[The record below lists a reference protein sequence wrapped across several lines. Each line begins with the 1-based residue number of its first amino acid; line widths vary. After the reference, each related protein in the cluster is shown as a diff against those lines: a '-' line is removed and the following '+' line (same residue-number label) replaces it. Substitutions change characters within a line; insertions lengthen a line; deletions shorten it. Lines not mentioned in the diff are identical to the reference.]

1 MKEIVTI
8 RDMVEVMVTVMVTVI
23 VILLALYY
31 TAPNNA
37 RV

>member
-1 MKEIVTI
+1 MREIVTI

-23 VILLALYY
+23 IILLALYY